1 MLNPALER
9 LRKLDFELENH
20 FFGLRSTRDS
30 EVIFLIEH
38 GLGEQQLSDLKRNV
52 GQHARLYGMDRNA
65 WNGAGIS
72 LAVLIT
78 ETGYNYRG
86 TGTDFWPRL
95 ENDIGV
101 EISQSGRKSI
111 QKLFE
116 SLHQR
121 LGIAKPHESDWSRAF
136 NIIAWPIRNALA
148 PIEIHRK
155 LSAALATLASSG
167 LQGVSNEDFERKLV
181 SVANGLWSRRLS
193 DWLSDSG
200 LAVDLSRRLL
210 TGKTDTSWIEP
221 LAAARVERDI
231 QMDGECSQT
240 LRRARQSLQAKTGS
254 ITLPPAKWEIALRS
268 NGETTAVEQLLL
280 RGPNVSIATLNTV
293 LKQHDRSVSIDIGS
307 GENSAVFI
315 ERFLQGEAIEL
326 KRPEAAF
333 SNIPLCISG
342 RSASEAEI
350 STLLTPLKPTVAA
363 LFRWKPFGG
372 LLPAIVKGD
381 EIQMD
386 ETILLLSPSNKNS
399 NPPPESL
406 EISAPLG
413 LTARIAPAR
422 DFRFEI
428 AHVGAIIVDSLL
440 VQFLSGTKLLGDG
453 RIIGAREDTPLLVRA
468 SVDGVELTYDGN
480 ALPSLMEKG
489 DIAVLK
495 VRSKP
500 TELEA
505 RRHGHVQCHLIES
518 FSEEAAISL
527 SCHMRP
533 AEATLVEFLS
543 GEIVLTITSPV
554 SLAPIKAEISLLQDQ
569 STLAELTLESVVVP
583 GRISLS
589 TSDFKAMRDTA
600 FKAIGGSQD
609 TGWKLSISLG
619 GLGRF
624 DFPLRRKRTQWTRVP
639 DKLLWINEENVSA
652 GPGFMASVAA
662 PLPVADFAAPPNDQV
677 LLWLPQIS
685 SIDRLHIGTLTGAAK
700 LFGQEVKSPQFGAV
714 GRSVEASIAGLGVLE
729 LCNSMIAWRAASA
742 NNVITDVRRRQVV
755 KALEKE
761 LVIAFCGQ
769 EWAKAELEMNLRQ
782 KGLASILTNE
792 VIRREFNKGDSFPI
806 LTPSD
811 ADALCQALAMQFSE
825 ILPDF
830 KNVDANDIMD
840 DQFEQFDEAINLAYV
855 DVSNLLEARG
865 EPALEESDA
874 GNDPQAWRTVLE
886 LARALDAASPFRPL
900 ILPRSRWQA
909 LCDTKYD
916 TLSDDDLV
924 ATLMLTHLD
933 ICRQQGVEWIGSS
946 ALRTGLLLWLSP
958 TSLLETIGWRDD
970 ISCLLSDRHTA
981 RAIRFVALN
990 ARGNERSYSVSGLQ

>member
-1 MLNPALER
+1 
-9 LRKLDFELENH
+9 
-20 FFGLRSTRDS
+20 
-30 EVIFLIEH
+30 
-38 GLGEQQLSDLKRNV
+38 
-52 GQHARLYGMDRNA
+52 MDRNA

-121 LGIAKPHESDWSRAF
+121 LGIARPHESDWSRAF

-231 QMDGECSQT
+231 QMDGECSQA

-677 LLWLPQIS
+677 LLWLAYFRNCSWYRTKKITTVPPSASSLSSRRRRVWRTPIGAIS
-685 SIDRLHIGTLTGAAK
+685 SSNSLSRHESVSPEMRLKTRPYGLKKSKRTRLKSLSGCLMISSSLKGKFHLIRMPALGEYHVKPAPTGGNISLGGK
-700 LFGQEVKSPQFGAV
+700 TMSNFSPRMRV
-714 GRSVEASIAGLGVLE
+714 NV
-729 LCNSMIAWRAASA
+729 AASDLFQA
-742 NNVITDVRRRQVV
+742 YWR
-755 KALEKE
+755 KARNPPCLQPKDNPGR
-761 LVIAFCGQ
+761 L
-769 EWAKAELEMNLRQ
+769 
-782 KGLASILTNE
+782 
-792 VIRREFNKGDSFPI
+792 
-806 LTPSD
+806 
-811 ADALCQALAMQFSE
+811 
-825 ILPDF
+825 
-830 KNVDANDIMD
+830 
-840 DQFEQFDEAINLAYV
+840 
-855 DVSNLLEARG
+855 
-865 EPALEESDA
+865 
-874 GNDPQAWRTVLE
+874 
-886 LARALDAASPFRPL
+886 
-900 ILPRSRWQA
+900 
-909 LCDTKYD
+909 
-916 TLSDDDLV
+916 LV
-924 ATLMLTHLD
+924 ACFGPVEPFELQLT
-933 ICRQQGVEWIGSS
+933 
-946 ALRTGLLLWLSP
+946 A
-958 TSLLETIGWRDD
+958 
-970 ISCLLSDRHTA
+970 
-981 RAIRFVALN
+981 
-990 ARGNERSYSVSGLQ
+990 